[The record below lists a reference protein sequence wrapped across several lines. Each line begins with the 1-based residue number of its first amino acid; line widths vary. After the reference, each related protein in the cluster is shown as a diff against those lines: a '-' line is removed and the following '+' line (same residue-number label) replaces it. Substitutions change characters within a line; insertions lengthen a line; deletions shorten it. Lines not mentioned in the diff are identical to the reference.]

1 MKWYLAII
9 MLLLSIIMSYIYIYT
24 GWWYTN
30 PSEKY
35 DFVSWDDDIPNMMGK
50 S

>member
-1 MKWYLAII
+1 MKWYFAII
-9 MLLLSIIMSYIYIYT
+9 MLLLSIIMPYMYIYIY
-24 GWWYTN
+24 WLVV

-35 DFVSWDDDIPNMMGK
+35 DFVSWGDDIPNMMGK